1 MPRFAPNHTAMFSTA
16 CKAST
21 AVFAIAAAL
30 LAGMPAASAEDL
42 VVRYDQAQLLRLPKP
57 ISEVIVGNSS
67 IADVTIQGANIL
79 VITGKT
85 FGITN
90 IIALDAD
97 RNVIQDQRI
106 MVERDTAVVNLHR
119 GTGRQTYSCTP
130 YCHPNLTIGDEDKF
144 FSGVQGQNTAK
155 VGFSEK
161 GSESDKGGQ

>member
-1 MPRFAPNHTAMFSTA
+1 MLRLSPRHGLPLSAAY
-16 CKAST
+16 KASA
-21 AVFAIAAAL
+21 AVLSMAAAVMVDL
-30 LAGMPAASAEDL
+30 PAAAAEDL

-57 ISEVIVGNSS
+57 VSEVIVGNSS
-67 IADVTIQGANIL
+67 IADVSIQGANVL

-97 RNVIQDQRI
+97 RNVIQDQRV
-106 MVERDTAVVNLHR
+106 MVERDSALVNLYR

-130 YCHPNLTIGDEDKF
+130 YCHPNLTIGDEANF
-144 FSGVQGQNTAK
+144 FSGVQTQNGAK

>member
-1 MPRFAPNHTAMFSTA
+1 MPRFAPFHTAMFSTA
-16 CKAST
+16 NTGRVALCA
-21 AVFAIAAAL
+21 FAAATLAGTIAAH
-30 LAGMPAASAEDL
+30 AEDL

-67 IADVTIQGANIL
+67 IADVTIQGANML

-106 MVERDTAVVNLHR
+106 MVERDSAVVNLHR

-130 YCHPNLTIGDEDKF
+130 YCHPNLTIGDDQTF
-144 FSGVQGQNTAK
+144 FKGVEGQNTSK

-161 GSESDKGGQ
+161 NTDSDKGSQ